1 MPPPLSTCELADLK
15 DKLQSPERNPICQ
28 YFQVVYTRTLCRRS
42 DFVSPLLT
50 GLCFAV
56 HPVHTEAVAGVVG
69 RADLLSGVF
78 YLTSL
83 LCLEK
88 HYSSSCSSSS
98 VKPQLLSGVKKCDNN
113 NYYCQVTAAGAK
125 PKNKSP
131 HQSDVFWQVL
141 CVASA
146 GCAMFCKEQ
155 GITVLSACILTEF
168 VKGRRRHHNNN
179 NGQVCSPTQFH
190 PVDFS
195 KSGIGAKKCVFNK
208 RHQGLCQ

>member
-1 MPPPLSTCELADLK
+1 MV
-15 DKLQSPERNPICQ
+15 
-28 YFQVVYTRTLCRRS
+28 FTRTLCKRS
-42 DFVSPLLT
+42 DFMSPLLT

-69 RADLLSGVF
+69 RADILSGVF

-88 HYSSSCSSSS
+88 HYNSSNSSSS

-113 NYYCQVTAAGAK
+113 NYYCQVTTAGAK
-125 PKNKSP
+125 QKNKSP
-131 HQSDVFWQVL
+131 HQSDVFWLVL

-179 NGQVCSPTQFH
+179 NNGQVCSLTRCR

-195 KSGIGAKKCVFNK
+195 QSRIKDKWKNVRFQQTHN
-208 RHQGLCQ
+208 QGLH

>member
-1 MPPPLSTCELADLK
+1 M
-15 DKLQSPERNPICQ
+15 
-28 YFQVVYTRTLCRRS
+28 
-42 DFVSPLLT
+42 SPLLT

-88 HYSSSCSSSS
+88 HYSSNRGSAAQQS
-98 VKPQLLSGVKKCDNN
+98 QSGVKKCDNN
-113 NYYCQVTAAGAK
+113 NYYCQVTATK

-131 HQSDVFWQVL
+131 HQQQSDVFWLAL

-168 VKGRRRHHNNN
+168 VKGRWRRHHNINNN
-179 NGQVCSPTQFH
+179 NG
-190 PVDFS
+190 
-195 KSGIGAKKCVFNK
+195 AKK
-208 RHQGLCQ
+208 HQPQHRRSGQ

>member
-1 MPPPLSTCELADLK
+1 M
-15 DKLQSPERNPICQ
+15 
-28 YFQVVYTRTLCRRS
+28 
-42 DFVSPLLT
+42 SPLLT

-88 HYSSSCSSSS
+88 HYNSSNSSSS
-98 VKPQLLSGVKKCDNN
+98 VKPQQSGVKKCDNN

-131 HQSDVFWQVL
+131 HQSDVFWLVL

-168 VKGRRRHHNNN
+168 VKGRRRHQNNNN
-179 NGQVCSPTQFH
+179 NGQVWLLTLFY

-195 KSGIGAKKCVFNK
+195 QSGIVAKKCVFNK
-208 RHQGLCQ
+208 PTIKVCISCY